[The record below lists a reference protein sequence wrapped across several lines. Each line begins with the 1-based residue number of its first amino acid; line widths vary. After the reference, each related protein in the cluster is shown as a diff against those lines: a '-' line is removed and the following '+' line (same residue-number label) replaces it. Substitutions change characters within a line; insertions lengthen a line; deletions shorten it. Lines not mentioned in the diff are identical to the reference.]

1 MNSISRG
8 IRGALRSPLRSGA
21 IVLILAISIS
31 LLLAMLV
38 ARSSIMNKITTVKA
52 QAGTDITI
60 NPAGIRGGMGDGTPL
75 TADQIGKISSTA
87 HVTGASSSL
96 TDQMGT
102 SDTNLTSS
110 LTLGSFGRRM
120 QRFESQSTDSNSMPD
135 GAALNTNRPAPTPRI
150 SVTGTNKPETVV
162 AGTAL
167 TAGTMIDG
175 SSATN
180 VALVGKGLADKNSL
194 NVGSTFT
201 AYGKTMT
208 VSGIYSTNNTFQD
221 NGIVVPLATLQT
233 LTAQPGAVTAVT
245 ASVDSADNV
254 ESTVS
259 TLKNTLGSSVD
270 ITSQIERANQ
280 SAASLASIANVALY
294 GVIGAAG
301 AGVVIILLAMIIVV
315 RERKRE
321 IGIMK
326 AIGGTT
332 RTVIAQLMSESLTLT
347 LLSAVI
353 GFGLGI
359 LISGP
364 MTSSLVTSQ
373 TASGQRGFGGG
384 IGGGFGGPR
393 AIAAGAGAQLGT
405 NLRSITTSVTP
416 AVFAVGI
423 GAILVIALIGS
434 LVPALLVSRIRPAEV
449 LRTE

>member
-38 ARSSIMNKITTVKA
+38 ARSSIMNKIASVKA
-52 QAGTDITI
+52 QAGTEITI

-75 TADQIGKISSTA
+75 TADQISKITSTA
-87 HVTGASSSL
+87 HVTSATSSL

-102 SDTNLTSS
+102 TDTNLVSS

-120 QRFESQSTDSNSMPD
+120 QRFDAQSGGSFSP
-135 GAALNTNRPAPTPRI
+135 NRPAPTPRI
-150 SVTGTNKPETVV
+150 SVTGTNHPEAIV
-162 AGTAL
+162 ANSAL
-167 TAGTMIDG
+167 SAGKIIDG
-175 SSATN
+175 SSSSN
-180 VALVGKGLADKNSL
+180 VALVGKNLADKNSL

-201 AYGKTMT
+201 AYGQTMT
-208 VSGIYSTNNTFQD
+208 VSGIYTTSNTFQD
-221 NGIVVPLATLQT
+221 NGIIVPLATLQA

-245 ASVDSADNV
+245 ANVDSADNV
-254 ESTVS
+254 ESTVA
-259 TLKNTLGSSVD
+259 TLKSTLGSSVD

-280 SAASLASIANVALY
+280 SAASLASIASVALY

-301 AGVVIILLAMIIVV
+301 AGIVIILLAMIIVV

-373 TASGQRGFGGG
+373 TSNASR
-384 IGGGFGGPR
+384 GFGGPR
-393 AIAAGAGAQLGT
+393 AFAASAGNQLGT
-405 NLRSITTSVTP
+405 NLRSVTTSVTP
-416 AVFAVGI
+416 SVFVIGI
-423 GAILVIALIGS
+423 GATLVIALIGS
-434 LVPALLVSRIRPAEV
+434 IVPALLVARIRPAEV

>member
-38 ARSSIMNKITTVKA
+38 ARSSILNKITSVKA

-75 TADQIGKISSTA
+75 TSDQISKITTTA
-87 HVTGASSSL
+87 HVTSASSTL

-102 SDTNLTSS
+102 SDTNLVSS
-110 LTLGSFGRRM
+110 LTLGSFGRRQ
-120 QRFESQSTDSNSMPD
+120 QRFETQSGDSTMPGGGF
-135 GAALNTNRPAPTPRI
+135 GANRPAPTPRI
-150 SVTGTNKPETVV
+150 SVTGTNHPETVV
-162 AGTAL
+162 TASAL
-167 TAGTMIDG
+167 TSGKMIDG
-175 SSATN
+175 ASSSDT
-180 VALVGKGLADKNSL
+180 ALIGKSLADKNNLS
-194 NVGSTFT
+194 VGSTFT

-208 VSGIYSTNNTFQD
+208 ISGIYHTSNTFQD
-221 NGIVVPLATLQT
+221 NGVILPLATLQA
-233 LTAQPGAVTAVT
+233 LTSQPGAVTAVT

-254 ESTVS
+254 ESTVAA
-259 TLKNTLGSSVD
+259 LKSNLGGSVD

-301 AGVVIILLAMIIVV
+301 ASVVIILLAMVIVV

-332 RTVIAQLMSESLTLT
+332 RTVAVQLMSESLTLT
-347 LLSAVI
+347 LISAII

-373 TASGQRGFGGG
+373 TASASRGFGGG
-384 IGGGFGGPR
+384 AGGFGGPR
-393 AIAAGAGAQLGT
+393 AFAAGAGAQLGS
-405 NLRSITTSVTP
+405 NLRSITTSATP
-416 AVFAVGI
+416 AVFAIGI
-423 GAILVIALIGS
+423 GATLAIALIGS
-434 LVPALLVSRIRPAEV
+434 LVPALLVTRIRPAEV
-449 LRTE
+449 LRAE